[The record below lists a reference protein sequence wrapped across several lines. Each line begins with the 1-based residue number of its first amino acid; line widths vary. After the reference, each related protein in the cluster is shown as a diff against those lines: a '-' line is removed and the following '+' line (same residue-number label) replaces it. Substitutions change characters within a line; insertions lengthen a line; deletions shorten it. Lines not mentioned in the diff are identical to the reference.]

1 MPSPTDQARFAVFLR
16 SERAMGLRAIP
27 LPMRSVATTRRV
39 ASVAR
44 PAGAPPARPM
54 PPLRPS
60 VLPRPMTPPPP
71 RVAAPPMR
79 PPAPPRFAEAPIPQ
93 TPSLELLMTRK
104 PLPAIDFS
112 KPFDAPLLS
121 TEPKRL
127 HLTQLDQEKIKL
139 CTLCGLSATRTNT
152 VLGEGDVDARLLFIG
167 EGPGETEDLSGRPFV
182 GKAGQMLDKMI
193 AGMGLKREQVYI
205 CNIVKCRPPLN
216 RAPAPEEVVA
226 CTPYLLDQLE
236 AIRPLV
242 IVTLGL
248 PATHFML
255 QTREAMGRLR
265 GVWHTWHGIRLMPTY
280 HPSYVIRSYTP
291 DVRAAVWSD
300 LKQVMVELG
309 LPPAKRTTASS

>member
-1 MPSPTDQARFAVFLR
+1 
-16 SERAMGLRAIP
+16 
-27 LPMRSVATTRRV
+27 
-39 ASVAR
+39 
-44 PAGAPPARPM
+44 
-54 PPLRPS
+54 
-60 VLPRPMTPPPP
+60 
-71 RVAAPPMR
+71 
-79 PPAPPRFAEAPIPQ
+79 
-93 TPSLELLMTRK
+93 MTRK
-104 PLPAIDFS
+104 LLPKLDFS
-112 KPFDAPLLS
+112 KPFTATLLL
-121 TEPKRL
+121 TGQKRQ
-127 HLTQLDQEKIKL
+127 HLAQLDQEKIKT
-139 CTLCGLSATRTNT
+139 CTLCGLSGTRTNT

-216 RAPAPEEVVA
+216 RAPAPEEVIA

-236 AIRPLV
+236 TIRPLV

-265 GVWHTWHGIRLMPTY
+265 GVWHTWRGIRLMPTY

-300 LKQVMVELG
+300 LQKVMVELG
-309 LPPAKRTTASS
+309 MPLPKRAAPSS